1 MVSTAKS
8 YADTLA
14 MMSGIT
20 GMTKM
25 MADGVL
31 PEKVGTGFSVRQRD
45 HLIDDTAE
53 AHRSLVQRAAAQ
65 LSPGIAS
72 ADALVVLR
80 LNGWD
85 LATIDQIFA
94 DVMTELE
101 VM

>member
-1 MVSTAKS
+1 MVSTLKAQTELQAMWS
-8 YADTLA
+8 GNAGMALQMAAD
-14 MMSGIT
+14 
-20 GMTKM
+20 
-25 MADGVL
+25 
-31 PEKVGTGFSVRQRD
+31 R
-45 HLIDDTAE
+45 AE

-101 VM
+101 VES